1 MDLKRIQ
8 IGVYPSAKFV
18 MMPKECVDDRTIVMN
33 KMKVLSMMK
42 DRRLLAVQYM
52 THIFPAIGIVQS
64 DKMVKW
70 FYEEMPDNA
79 FLEMDYGT
87 RTLSLCLVE
96 KK

>member
-1 MDLKRIQ
+1 MELKRIQ

-18 MMPKECVDDRTIVMN
+18 MMPRECVDDRTIVLN
-33 KMKVLSMMK
+33 KTKVLSMMK

-52 THIFPAIGIVQS
+52 SNIFAAIGIAQS
-64 DKMVKW
+64 DKLVKW
-70 FYEEMPDNA
+70 FYEEMPDNGY
-79 FLEMDYGT
+79 LEMDYGS